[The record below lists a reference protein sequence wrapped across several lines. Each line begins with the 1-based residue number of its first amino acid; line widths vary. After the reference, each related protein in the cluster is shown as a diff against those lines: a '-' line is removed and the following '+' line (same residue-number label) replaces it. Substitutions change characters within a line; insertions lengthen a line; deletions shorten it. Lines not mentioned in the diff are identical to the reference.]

1 MSLCPLTCNFTVLF
15 FRAAMPVWEYFCP
28 VRTFPIRSMLS
39 LSASLGQQKILNI
52 FLVKS
57 VSLGIS
63 CKCCQSVK
71 VELNTVVFTTTQK
84 SYRKMQNCK
93 RLWVS
98 RSSDNQFSYHFLKNA
113 RNLILWWHLTLPLGY
128 MGPTWCTCLLYLKL
142 LGRRPYLGH
151 TFDASPVQ
159 MAERVAALICCS
171 VKICCRV
178 LKGMYRF

>member
-1 MSLCPLTCNFTVLF
+1 MLF
-15 FRAAMPVWEYFCP
+15 FGAAMPVWEYFSP
-28 VRTFPIRSMLS
+28 VRTFLLRSTLS
-39 LSASLGQQKILNI
+39 LSTSSGQQKFLNV

-57 VSLGIS
+57 VLLGIS

-93 RLWVS
+93 RLWLS
-98 RSSDNQFSYHFLKNA
+98 ELLLTQFSYHFLKNA
-113 RNLILWWHLTLPLGY
+113 RNLILWRHLTLPLGY

-159 MAERVAALICCS
+159 MAETVASLICCS
-171 VKICCRV
+171 LKICCRV